1 MKRILLAAAFA
12 IAATPAFAEVPVNF
26 DWSGIHVGILASGD
40 ALTNQA
46 PDGEGVYYGDYYGSS
61 TVTKLGGGVGVD
73 VGANAQYG
81 HIVLGADLDA
91 SWLGGRATHGGGYY
105 DLYSY
110 SEGKWN
116 DYITLRAK
124 AGLAIDR
131 GLIYVTGGLALV
143 NAEYRVCYEDGCN
156 PSTAGYDYGSKP
168 SQFGF
173 TGGVGFEYA
182 LTDSLTING
191 EYLYVGTASKTATAP
206 YYLNADSY
214 VYKATFNSSANFLRV
229 GLNWYVH

>member
-1 MKRILLAAAFA
+1 MKRVLLAAAFA
-12 IAATPAFAEVPVNF
+12 IAATPAFAEVPVDF

-40 ALTNQA
+40 VLSQQA
-46 PDGEGVYYGDYYGSS
+46 PDEDGYYYGDYYGSS
-61 TVTKLGGGVGVD
+61 TASKLGGGLGID
-73 VGANAQYG
+73 IGANAQYG
-81 HIVLGADLDA
+81 HVVLGADLDA
-91 SWLGGRATHGGGYY
+91 NWLTGKVTHGGDIY
-105 DLYSY
+105 DLDSY
-110 SEGKWN
+110 FDGKWK

-131 GLIYVTGGLALV
+131 GLIYVTGGLAFV
-143 NAEYRVCYEDGCN
+143 NAEYRVCYYDGCS
-156 PSTAGYDYGSKP
+156 PSASYDYGSKP

-191 EYLYVGTASKTATAP
+191 EYLYVGVASKTATAP
-206 YYLNADSY
+206 YDLSDEEI
-214 VYKATFNSSANFLRV
+214 YKATFTSSANFVRV